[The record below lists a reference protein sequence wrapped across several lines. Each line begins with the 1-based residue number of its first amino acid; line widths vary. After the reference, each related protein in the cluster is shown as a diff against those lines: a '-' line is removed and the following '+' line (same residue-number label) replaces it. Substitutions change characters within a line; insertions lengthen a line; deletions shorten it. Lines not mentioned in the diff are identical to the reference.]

1 MITVT
6 PTSILSFLDPC
17 VLAVTITAQ
26 IMIISSK
33 HVSHPE
39 EQHSNATKYHA
50 QGDALAYIYK
60 EAT

>member
-6 PTSILSFLDPC
+6 PTSILSFLDRC